1 LSLRVRARLETKGE
15 GACEGSMGWSGSE
28 VPRFGEVSKEA
39 QKRLTARPGN
49 WCGGT
54 VYEGRTT
61 LHARMACD
69 EAVPAKR
76 SPGSNEPRERR
87 GEVRHLRVLSKE
99 LDDSRGGAF

>member
-1 LSLRVRARLETKGE
+1 VRARLETKGE
-15 GACEGSMGWSGSE
+15 GACEGSKGWSGSE

-39 QKRLTARPGN
+39 HERLTTRPGY
-49 WCGGT
+49 WRGGT

-61 LHARMACD
+61 LRARKACD

-76 SPGSNEPRERR
+76 SPGSNEPKGRR
-87 GEVRHLRVLSKE
+87 REVRHLRVLSKE